1 MIEQGSEEWFRQ
13 RLGRVTASRIA
24 DVKSSGAGR
33 KNYMAQLIAER
44 LTGNIP
50 ESYTNAAMQWGTDT
64 EPLARSHYEFMNDVV
79 VKPCGFVDH
88 PKIKMAG
95 ASPDGELPNNGG
107 IEIKCP
113 NTATHLDS
121 LLSDSGKPPMKYQH
135 QMNWQMACTGW
146 DFIDWVSF
154 DPRLSEK
161 HQMLVIRFERDDTTI
176 LDLEEQVIEFIE
188 ELEFKLNKLENL
200 K

>member
-1 MIEQGSEEWFRQ
+1 
-13 RLGRVTASRIA
+13 
-24 DVKSSGAGR
+24 
-33 KNYMAQLIAER
+33 
-44 LTGNIP
+44 
-50 ESYTNAAMQWGTDT
+50 
-64 EPLARSHYEFMNDVV
+64 
-79 VKPCGFVDH
+79 
-88 PKIKMAG
+88 
-95 ASPDGELPNNGG
+95 
-107 IEIKCP
+107 
-113 NTATHLDS
+113 
-121 LLSDSGKPPMKYQH
+121 
-135 QMNWQMACTGW
+135 MNWQMAATGW